1 MDTILLLE
9 ANAKHADII
18 RQHLEKN
25 NFNVL
30 LSATISEAKNRLEQ
44 QLPDFLVIDLNLSS
58 DTFLEFYQWIKETPG
73 ISETPRLFIAGKM
86 HEEMAQKLKSE
97 NNETVLEKPL
107 DIRQFIQAIHRQ
119 KSLQTEIL
127 DSESEKDYISS
138 FIRKKIGPAIIQKLI
153 GRGGMGAVFLG
164 YQESLKRQV
173 AVKLL
178 LPDMVGDA
186 AASERFKREAQ
197 ATAQLRSP
205 HIVQIFDFAELKNHI
220 FYIIMEYLHGET
232 IETYL
237 NRSGKF
243 PLEKAVSVILQ
254 VARGLS
260 IAHDA
265 GLIHRDIKPSNL
277 IMNTKGHVTITDFG
291 LVKIQKSVKQTQTG
305 MVFGT
310 PQYIS
315 PEQTSGERQ
324 DPRSDIY
331 SLGIVFYHLLTGN
344 LPFISNQAV
353 ELMMK
358 HLTEPLPDPRE
369 IVPSIPQRLVEILSR
384 MTAKDPNDRYINCRE
399 LLWELEALDLKY
411 TPAKSIPVEKKSGIP
426 SPGID
431 KVAIDTTL
439 NQGFVELNK
448 HFPSICVQE
457 KLLGTMTLSETG
469 NILNQQGQVP
479 ERWKNIL
486 YIFYEST
493 KQLNAAAEL
502 GKWHFTITSTPADVA
517 ALFPQKPILGTMV
530 FNQKETT
537 LSSQSLQIQSDDL
550 AAGQT
555 SVEPIKKISSIAGVI
570 NTLLFDA
577 NGELVDTNIK
587 DTAALKQYK
596 LRFSPVTQIIRSINF
611 VITDIDIWFDKG
623 RILVWKL
630 ETGMLFLI
638 TSLDISKSFLSIFV
652 LTHLEQ
658 LNTSTQADKLR
669 QPVEKILVH
678 LPVDNPASPKLLQ
691 DIQLELARMVGPI
704 AKVLLAKEIKKMGYS
719 KSNFPEDQLQELIE
733 KLTKGVD
740 KSRRQQFIDNLQDL
754 IYEYRRK

>member
-1 MDTILLLE
+1 MGRILLLE
-9 ANAKHADII
+9 ANAQHADII

-25 NFNVL
+25 DFDVL
-30 LSATISEAKNRLEQ
+30 LNVTISEAKETLEG
-44 QLPDFLVIDLNLSS
+44 QLPDFLVIDLNISE
-58 DTFLEFYQWIKETPG
+58 DTFLEFYWWIRESSG
-73 ISETPRLFIAGKM
+73 LSEIPRLFIAGKM
-86 HEEMAQKLKSE
+86 HAEMAQKLKIE
-97 NNETVLEKPL
+97 HGETVLEKPL
-107 DIRQFIQAIHRQ
+107 DIRQFIQAIRQQ
-119 KSLQTEIL
+119 KSQKTEIL
-127 DSESEKDYISS
+127 SREEEYISS
-138 FIRKKIGPAIIQKLI
+138 LMGKKIGPAIVQKII
-153 GRGGMGAVFLG
+153 GRGGMGVVFLG
-164 YQESLKRQV
+164 YQESLNRQV

-178 LPDMVGDA
+178 LPGMMGDTA
-186 AASERFKREAQ
+186 ITERFKREAR

-205 HIVQIFDFAELKNHI
+205 HIVQIFDFAELKNHA
-220 FYIIMEYLHGET
+220 FYIIMEYLPGET
-232 IETYL
+232 IDTYL

-243 PLEKAVSVILQ
+243 PLEKAVSVISQ

-260 IAHDA
+260 VAHDA

-277 IMNTKGHVTITDFG
+277 IMDTKGHVTITDFG

-344 LPFISNQAV
+344 LPFISNSAI

-358 HLTEPLPDPRE
+358 HLNEPLPDPRE
-369 IVPSIPQRLVEILSR
+369 IVPSLPQRMVEILSR

-411 TPAKSIPVEKKSGIP
+411 TPAKSIPAEKKNGIP
-426 SPGID
+426 SPGIE
-431 KVAIDTTL
+431 KVAIDPTL

-457 KLLGTMTLSETG
+457 KLLGTMILSETG
-469 NILNQQGQVP
+469 NILSQQGQVP

-486 YIFYEST
+486 YILYEST

-502 GKWHFTITSTPADVA
+502 GKWHFTISSTPEDVA
-517 ALFPQKPILGTMV
+517 ALFPQKHILGTMV
-530 FNQKETT
+530 FNQEEAT
-537 LSSQSLQIQSDDL
+537 LSSQSFQIQSADMT
-550 AAGQT
+550 AGQI
-555 SVEPIKKISSIAGVI
+555 SAEPIKKIASIAGVI
-570 NTLLFDA
+570 NTLLFDV

-587 DTAALKQYK
+587 DTAALEQYK
-596 LRFSPVTQIIRSINF
+596 LRLSPVTQIIHSIHF

-658 LNTSTQADKLR
+658 LNTLTQTAKLR
-669 QPVEKILVH
+669 QPVEKA
-678 LPVDNPASPKLLQ
+678 PVPPPVENPVSPQLLQ

-704 AKVLLAKEIKKMGYS
+704 AKVLLTKEIKKMGYS
-719 KSNFPEDQLQELIE
+719 KSHFPEDQLQELIK
-733 KLTKGVD
+733 KLTLGVD

-754 IYEYRRK
+754 IYDFRRKK